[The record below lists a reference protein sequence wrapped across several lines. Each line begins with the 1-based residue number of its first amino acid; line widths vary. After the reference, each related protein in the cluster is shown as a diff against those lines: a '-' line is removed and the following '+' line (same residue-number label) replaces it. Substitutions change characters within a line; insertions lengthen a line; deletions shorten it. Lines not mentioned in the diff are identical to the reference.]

1 MRVGF
6 LGTGL
11 MGGPMVRRLLLAEH
25 EVTVWNRSPDKA
37 KPLAEA
43 GATVAASPEGAV
55 ADADAVILSLID
67 GKAVGEVLFESG
79 AAAALEPGRLV
90 IDTST
95 ILPSSARAHAR
106 RLREMGHAPLDAPVS
121 GGTRGAETGTLTLM
135 VGGDAE
141 HFSRALPVLGALGEP
156 THVGESGA
164 GQVAKAANQLIVAV
178 TIGAV
183 AEALTLVQRSG
194 VDPSA
199 VRSALLGGFADS
211 RVLREHGQR
220 MLDRDFTPGGRV
232 AGQLKDLR
240 IIAEVANECDLQLP
254 LSARVTDLF
263 RRLSFREPDLDHSA
277 LLLELEDLNKSS
289 SSPPARV
296 EE

>member
-1 MRVGF
+1 MRIGF

-11 MGGPMVRRLLLAEH
+11 MGRPMAHRLLLAGH

-37 KPLAEA
+37 ESLLEA
-43 GATVAASPEGAV
+43 GARVAASPEEAVTGAET
-55 ADADAVILSLID
+55 VILSLLD
-67 GKAVGEVLFESG
+67 GKVVAEVLFESG

-95 ILPSSARAHAR
+95 ILPSSARTHAR
-106 RLREMGHAPLDAPVS
+106 RLLEMGHAPLDAPVS
-121 GGTRGAETGTLTLM
+121 GGTRGAESGTLTLM
-135 VGGDAE
+135 VGGDSE
-141 HFSRALPVLGALGEP
+141 HFSRALPALRPLGEP
-156 THVGESGA
+156 TYVGEAGA

-211 RVLREHGQR
+211 RILREHGQR

-240 IIAEVANECDLQLP
+240 IIAAVAEDCDLQLP
-254 LSARVTDLF
+254 LTARVTDLF
-263 RRLSFREPDLDHSA
+263 RRLSFTEPDLDHSA
-277 LLLELEDLNKSS
+277 LLLELEDLNKGSS
-289 SSPPARV
+289 SSPTRV
-296 EE
+296 GE